1 MLLLYSDTV
10 TSIPMTDER
19 IAELRSAYDR
29 CFGCGVNN
37 PIGLHLDDFAESP
50 GGATGRFAPEQDF
63 NGFHGILHGG
73 VIATALDEISAW
85 SAILAEGVFIFTAK
99 LEIRYRAEA
108 RISDEFTLV
117 GSVTQRRGK
126 RLLID
131 AQMRSGSTVIAES
144 SGLFVVAGTL
154 EDLVA
159 QPRDITT
166 R

>member
-1 MLLLYSDTV
+1 MLLRYSDAMA
-10 TSIPMTDER
+10 SIPMTDER
-19 IAELRSAYDR
+19 IAELRKAYDR

-37 PIGLHLDDFAESP
+37 PIGLHLDDFSEAP
-50 GGATGRFAPEQDF
+50 DGATGRFTPEQDF
-63 NGFHGILHGG
+63 NGFHDILHGG

-85 SAILAEGVFIFTAK
+85 SAILSEGVFIFTAK

-108 RISDEFTLV
+108 HIDQEYTLV
-117 GSVTQRRGK
+117 GTVSQRRGK

-131 AQMRSGSTVIAES
+131 ALMRTDDAVVAES

-154 EDLVA
+154 EDLLA
-159 QPRDITT
+159 PQRDITT